1 MTGEKGW
8 TESTFEGMAEN
19 FLNVVKD
26 TNLEIQEAWYT
37 LSKINTKETI
47 PMHTL
52 VNFLTSK
59 DIEKI
64 LKAAEKSTYYK

>member
-1 MTGEKGW
+1 
-8 TESTFEGMAEN
+8 MAEN
-19 FLNVVKD
+19 FLNVAKD
-26 TNLEIQEAWYT
+26 TNLEIQEDWYT
-37 LSKINTKETI
+37 LSKINTKKTI